1 MVWKAGSE
9 TLQHW
14 HQSSPAETQV
24 RKIASRIGLDD
35 SEILSTIFHKMRQ
48 EYVVAEWQLPVLDSR
63 QWEQLHAPIGLAVAV
78 QHISANQSLPLA
90 GRVQRDV
97 RVENDRKKDEE
108 KQLQQQ
114 QEKEERM
121 LVLEENE
128 GKLPP
133 VATVL
138 NMITKQEEKK
148 EIETIITTPT
158 KYQILEERN
167 RIDGTEKIKFL
178 IVEKEEQGKKILAST
193 VPEEFDGDCVDM
205 MQYDDSGNDCKKFFK
220 TEQEIII
227 EEEKKQEITSLS
239 GNNSSDVG
247 RNNSTIQLTVMSNDF
262 KSSEDSIIAGISSSA
277 SSSTDEDVF
286 EEETHMYLLDP
297 LTDDDVSTLDTLLWL
312 HDDDITVVVSNV
324 SPDCKK
330 TVSRTKESKQYKHA
344 FKKKTSTYVVETAAL
359 QEILLNLPDNDHRA
373 ILSQLMIMANA
384 REEVSRMN
392 IALQVKD
399 SLLNIIEKNEIEV
412 DSEQTIKLI
421 MHLARLKKPYRS
433 LFGRSL
439 FKAMSRLFKR
449 TEKLKGKCKKEK
461 REFLLDQE
469 RSQQSKQ
476 IIDRQGNN
484 GDTGISV

>member
-63 QWEQLHAPIGLAVAV
+63 QWEKLHAPIGLAVAV

-90 GRVQRDV
+90 GRVQRDE

-108 KQLQQQ
+108 KQLQQ
-114 QEKEERM
+114 EKEERM

-128 GKLPP
+128 GNLPP

-148 EIETIITTPT
+148 EIETVVTTPT

-178 IVEKEEQGKKILAST
+178 IVEKEEQGKKILAPT
-193 VPEEFDGDCVDM
+193 VPEEFDGDCVGMIHNDVF
-205 MQYDDSGNDCKKFFK
+205 GNDYKKVFK
-220 TEQEIII
+220 TVQEIII

-247 RNNSTIQLTVMSNDF
+247 RNNNTIQLTVTSNDF
-262 KSSEDSIIAGISSSA
+262 KSPEDSIITGISSSA
-277 SSSTDEDVF
+277 SSSTDEDDF
-286 EEETHMYLLDP
+286 EEEAHMYLLDP

-330 TVSRTKESKQYKHA
+330 TVPRTKESKQYKYA
-344 FKKKTSTYVVETAAL
+344 FQKKTSTYVVETAAL

-449 TEKLKGKCKKEK
+449 TEKLKEKCKKEK

-469 RSQQSKQ
+469 QSQQSKQ

>member
-14 HQSSPAETQV
+14 HHSSPAETQV

-108 KQLQQQ
+108 KQLQQ
-114 QEKEERM
+114 EKEERM

-138 NMITKQEEKK
+138 NMITKLEEKK

-178 IVEKEEQGKKILAST
+178 IVEKEEQGKKILAPT
-193 VPEEFDGDCVDM
+193 VPEEFDGDCVGM
-205 MQYDDSGNDCKKFFK
+205 INNDDFGNDYKKVFK